1 MPDQTIAVLDC
12 IENFLSRLRLHG
24 HRRLRLHLQPA
35 CLYRLLSHHCLP
47 HDRNLQTQD
56 YLR

>member
-1 MPDQTIAVLDC
+1 MLDRTTALLDC
-12 IENFLSRLRLHG
+12 IENFLSRLRRHR

-35 CLYRLLSHHCLP
+35 CLRLLHSHHCLP